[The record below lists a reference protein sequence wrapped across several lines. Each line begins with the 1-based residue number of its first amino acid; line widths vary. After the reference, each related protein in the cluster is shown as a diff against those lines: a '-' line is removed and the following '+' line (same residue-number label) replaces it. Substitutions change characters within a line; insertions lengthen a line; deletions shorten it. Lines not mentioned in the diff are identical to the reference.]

1 MSERKNNKYLG
12 KKRENEEA
20 RKTRKKQK
28 RKDEE
33 TNESIII
40 DINEKEEEEEEED
53 NDKNMNDEYEE
64 EEGEGDFRKN
74 DTRKEK
80 RKNSINENIKN
91 FFEVRIKKMHVK
103 AKELL
108 KKTFTYIFVISWII
122 TVASGLLEAK
132 ARLRYVVL
140 MVTMLFFL
148 RMCD

>member
-1 MSERKNNKYLG
+1 MSERKNNKFLG

-20 RKTRKKQK
+20 RKTQKKQK
-28 RKDEE
+28 RKNEE

-40 DINEKEEEEEEED
+40 DINEKEEEEEND
-53 NDKNMNDEYEE
+53 DKNMSDECEEE

>member
-1 MSERKNNKYLG
+1 MSERKNNKFLG
-12 KKRENEEA
+12 KKRENEA
-20 RKTRKKQK
+20 RKTPKKQK
-28 RKDEE
+28 RKNEE
-33 TNESIII
+33 TDESIII
-40 DINEKEEEEEEED
+40 DINERKEEEKND
-53 NDKNMNDEYEE
+53 DKNMDEYEE
-64 EEGEGDFRKN
+64 EEGEGEDFRKN

-80 RKNSINENIKN
+80 RKSSINENIRN
-91 FFEVRIKKMHVK
+91 LFEVRIKKMRVK

-132 ARLRYVVL
+132 VRLRYVVL

>member
-1 MSERKNNKYLG
+1 MSERKNNKFLG
-12 KKRENEEA
+12 KKRENET
-20 RKTRKKQK
+20 RKTPKKQK
-28 RKDEE
+28 RKNEE

-40 DINEKEEEEEEED
+40 DINERNEEEKND
-53 NDKNMNDEYEE
+53 DKNMDEYEE
-64 EEGEGDFRKN
+64 EEGEGEGEDFRKN

-80 RKNSINENIKN
+80 RKNSINENIRN
-91 FFEVRIKKMHVK
+91 LFEVRIKKMRVR

-132 ARLRYVVL
+132 VRLRYVVL

>member
-1 MSERKNNKYLG
+1 MSERKNNKFLG
-12 KKRENEEA
+12 KKRENET
-20 RKTRKKQK
+20 RKTPKKQK
-28 RKDEE
+28 RKNEE
-33 TNESIII
+33 TNESFII
-40 DINEKEEEEEEED
+40 DINERNEEEKND
-53 NDKNMNDEYEE
+53 DKNMDEYEE
-64 EEGEGDFRKN
+64 EEGEGEGEDFRKN

-80 RKNSINENIKN
+80 RKNSINENIRN
-91 FFEVRIKKMHVK
+91 LFEVRIKKMRVK

-132 ARLRYVVL
+132 VRLRYVVL